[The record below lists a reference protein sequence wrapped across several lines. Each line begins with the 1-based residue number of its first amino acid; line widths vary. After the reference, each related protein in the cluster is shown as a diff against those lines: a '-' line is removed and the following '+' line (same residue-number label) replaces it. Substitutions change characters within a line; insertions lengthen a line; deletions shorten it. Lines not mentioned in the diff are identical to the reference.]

1 MSYKQFIQE
10 LEDDIL
16 PSEAERRYGYNCK
29 IVFVLKA
36 AGVMSFFF
44 SVADI
49 KNTSQSIS
57 QHRSVSI
64 LTLTKRKNGD
74 FPLSIPIVCFLLG
87 NSAYLLT
94 CLSTVTLLG

>member
-16 PSEAERRYGYNCK
+16 PSEAERRYGYDDK
-29 IVFVLKA
+29 IVLVLKQLSLN
-36 AGVMSFFF
+36 VFFP
-44 SVADI
+44 VADI

-57 QHRSVSI
+57 QHRNVSI

-74 FPLSIPIVCFLLG
+74 FH
-87 NSAYLLT
+87 YLFPSFT
-94 CLSTVTLLG
+94 FF

>member
-16 PSEAERRYGYNCK
+16 PSEAERRYLYNCNL
-29 IVFVLKA
+29 FLVLKQLSCQCYR
-36 AGVMSFFF
+36 GNVFFP
-44 SVADI
+44 VADI

-57 QHRSVSI
+57 QPRNVSI

-74 FPLSIPIVCFLLG
+74 SHYLFLSFTLFWEFLLI
-87 NSAYLLT
+87 Y
-94 CLSTVTLLG
+94 VTLPG